1 MCGKTVEQLTPGT
14 VVAYKW
20 DGLLEANPR
29 AAKEEVARAKAAR
42 LAEMKEARIK
52 AEEAK
57 AEKEAA
63 AAKAK
68 AEDSDDQSWGY
79 DWLGASNEC
88 KGAGASGAAHNVSSH
103 VPTPPPTPPPPHLL
117 GPVQPSDPPPNK
129 LLPIGRSI
137 KRPIG
142 RSIKRQPLLNPSEV
156 MVKRSKSF
164 SSSFE

>member
-103 VPTPPPTPPPPHLL
+103 ERRVGRPTPPPTPPPAKLL
-117 GPVQPSDPPPNK
+117 GPRPPSDPPPNK
-129 LLPIGRSI
+129 LLPIGRSV
-137 KRPIG
+137 KRP
-142 RSIKRQPLLNPSEV
+142 PLLNPSEV

>member
-29 AAKEEVARAKAAR
+29 AAEEEVARAKAAR

-68 AEDSDDQSWGY
+68 AEDSDDQSWGSE
-79 DWLGASNEC
+79 WP
-88 KGAGASGAAHNVSSH
+88 GAAHSASSH
-103 VPTPPPTPPPPHLL
+103 ERRVGRPTPPPTPPPAKLL
-117 GPVQPSDPPPNK
+117 GPRPPSDPPPNK

-137 KRPIG
+137 K
-142 RSIKRQPLLNPSEV
+142 KRQPLLNPSEV